1 MPMILPCR
9 RRAVAC
15 PLPHRDGRAYAK
27 RWRQAATAGTVL
39 LIAVAAGAAW
49 ARQPGDGAQVQ
60 VRTATVASL
69 QRADSQRAPA
79 EVIAPHRSVIAAETT
94 ATVKRVLADVGAG
107 VARGD
112 VLVELDPVDAELALA
127 RADAEL
133 AAARAQAELAAQ
145 RLARGRELG
154 EDSFI
159 SEDELLALGS
169 ADAAASAQVKV
180 AEAGR
185 AIAAR
190 ALAKTRVRAPFDA
203 TVAARPA
210 QQGELVAPGTPL
222 LTLVSSASPEL
233 SAAVP
238 AELADGLATATGL
251 RFESAGRNWPVRLL
265 RLVGAVERSSRTR
278 EARLGFASDP
288 PLPGT
293 SGTLAWAS
301 AGGVLPASLLVRRD
315 GTLGVFQVV
324 DGAARFVAVAE
335 AQEGRDFPHG
345 FGPDTLLVVE
355 GHHALQDG
363 APLKP
368 TAAE

>member
-1 MPMILPCR
+1 MPTILPRHAR
-9 RRAVAC
+9 RGNALPRRPVLSRVFAVVLAALL
-15 PLPHRDGRAYAK
+15 LPASTGA
-27 RWRQAATAGTVL
+27 WSRQSAE
-39 LIAVAAGAAW
+39 GAAF
-49 ARQPGDGAQVQ
+49 Q

-69 QRADSQRAPA
+69 QRADHQRAPA
-79 EVIAPHRSVIAAETT
+79 EVIAPHHSVIAAETT
-94 ATVKRVLADVGAG
+94 ATVRRVLADVGAT

-112 VLVELDPVDAELALA
+112 VLVDLDPVDAELALA

-133 AAARAQAELAAQ
+133 AAARAQAGLAAQ

-159 SEDELLALGS
+159 SEDELLALDTG
-169 ADAAASAQVKV
+169 AAAAGAQVKV
-180 AEAGR
+180 AEAMR

-190 ALAKTRVRAPFDA
+190 AHDKTRVRAPFDA
-203 TVAARPA
+203 TVASRTA
-210 QQGELVAPGTPL
+210 QQGELVVPGTPL
-222 LTLVSSASPEL
+222 LTLVSSAPPEL

-238 AELADGLATATGL
+238 AALADGLATAAGL
-251 RFESAGRNWPVRLL
+251 RFESAGRSWPVRLL

-278 EARLGFASDP
+278 EARLGFEADP

-301 AGGVLPASLLVRRD
+301 SGGVLPAGLLVRRD
-315 GTLGVFQVV
+315 GRLGVFQVA
-324 DGAARFVAVAE
+324 DGAARFVAVAQ
-335 AQEGRDFPHG
+335 AQEGRDFAHG
-345 FGPDTLLVVE
+345 FAPDTLLVVE

-363 APLKP
+363 VPLKP